1 MSFFFKTCVV
11 RWHIRLIVPVQAQ
24 RLLSHEE
31 ESLFITH
38 LFFEEKNIL
47 RYVTKVKFDRMPSWR
62 ENIRCEIHV
71 FCIDSSSNINE
82 CDRFWLHAS
91 ERDAIW
97 RYVWTQGFKDL
108 AWFYKFILWI

>member
-1 MSFFFKTCVV
+1 M
-11 RWHIRLIVPVQAQ
+11 IVPVQAQ

-71 FCIDSSSNINE
+71 FCID
-82 CDRFWLHAS
+82 
-91 ERDAIW
+91 DAIW
-97 RYVWTQGFKDL
+97 RYVWTQGFIDL